1 MTSAEAHPS
10 VRTTGRLSE
19 RQNDS
24 GQPCAS
30 GTCPICLDDCNDPR
44 LLPCLHSACR
54 GCIDRM
60 AVTAGAG
67 GEARKVKCPVCRTP
81 CPITSQQGA
90 SALPRNSIGP
100 SKRSAKCDVCGSMEA
115 KAWCSTCDVFVCNDH
130 LAEHMLSTP
139 GFTPTKA
146 DHFFT
151 VFNTPEQASQAA
163 GEKNATTMC
172 PKHGQPLLYLCQ
184 RCDDPVCGGCVAVG
198 PHVGHKV
205 VKAFDVVAE
214 KQAKVAD
221 GVQKLRRDAEPRL
234 VRSLENVD
242 DVTSQLG
249 EMADCVRD
257 KIEAATLRAMEA
269 VKLGALRLRQKVEDE
284 EQSRTKALDGQRDGL
299 QRQLEAVRGAAI
311 FGAEAARER
320 EDDSGISLPLLVA
333 VETRIAAICA
343 EEIEEE
349 PKHHPNLDFQPAKE
363 EELAKKAVEL
373 IGEMLLYN
381 ASASHSTIRDGFS
394 KKVITG
400 EVVEAIIAVK
410 DKQSTLVTS
419 LRGATINTRWLSFA
433 DRPPEDIPVEVSQT
447 DTPGEYRLTTRPTV
461 CGEYML
467 EVSINRVAMTQ
478 PITIIIAPLMVFD
491 PNECH
496 GYISLSE
503 DRCKATK
510 TRRSSGYASVLGQH
524 GMRRGRHS
532 WKIRIGPTSHWHCVG
547 VAAKPLR
554 NKEEN
559 HGASYSWSCNR
570 GKYGSGHDCRPN
582 AEWQGNDCLQFQLN
596 CDQHTLQMVNLRSNE
611 SHTITGLPD
620 TELFVYANIY
630 CNGNTVSF
638 EWSWAFR

>member
-10 VRTTGRLSE
+10 VRRTGRLSE

-24 GQPCAS
+24 GQPSAS

-44 LLPCLHSACR
+44 LLACLHSACR

-81 CPITSQQGA
+81 CPITSQGA
-90 SALPRNSIGP
+90 SALLRNSIAP
-100 SKRSAKCDVCGSMEA
+100 SKRRAKCDVCGSMEA

-214 KQAKVAD
+214 KQAKVAE

-242 DVTSQLG
+242 DVISQLG
-249 EMADCVRD
+249 ERADCVRD

-299 QRQLEAVRGAAI
+299 QRQLEAVRGAAN

-349 PKHHPNLDFQPAKE
+349 PKHHPNPNLDFQPAKE
-363 EELAKKAVEL
+363 EDLAKKAVEL

-410 DKQSTLVTS
+410 DNQNTLVTS
-419 LRGATINTRWLSFA
+419 LRGATINTRWLSRA
-433 DRPPEDIPVEVSQT
+433 DQSLEDIPVEVSQT
-447 DTPGEYRLTTRPTV
+447 DTPGEYRLTTQPTV
-461 CGEYML
+461 CGEYTL

-478 PITIIIAPLMVFD
+478 PITIIIAPLLTSFD

-496 GYISLSE
+496 ETITLSE
-503 DRCKATK
+503 DRRKATK
-510 TRRSSGYASVLGQH
+510 TRGGSGHVSVLGLQ
-524 GMRRGRHS
+524 GMRCGRHS
-532 WKIRIGPTSHWHCVG
+532 WKIRIGAVLSWHCVG
-547 VAAKPLR
+547 VVAKPLP
-554 NKEEN
+554 NKEAN
-559 HGASYSWSCNR
+559 QGASYSWMST
-570 GKYGSGHDCRPN
+570 GSTAGAGHDNRRRMP
-582 AEWQGNDCLQFQLN
+582 WQSNDCLQLQLD
-596 CDQHTLQMVNLRSNE
+596 CDHHTLEMVNLRSNE
-611 SHTITGLPD
+611 SRIITGLPD
-620 TELFVYANIY
+620 TELFAYANMY
-630 CNGNTVSF
+630 NEGNSVSF
-638 EWSWAFR
+638 E